1 MGNLNLEFLFKEFED
16 WTFDDII
23 SALALGYLEFLD
35 ESDDQGPDPGVPEEG
50 ETPQSNGNGA
60 S

>member
-1 MGNLNLEFLFKEFED
+1 VGNLSLEFLFKEFED

-23 SALALGYLEFLD
+23 SAIIMGFFD
-35 ESDDQGPDPGVPEEG
+35 ENDDQGPDPRVSEEG
-50 ETPQSNGNGA
+50 ETPQNNGYGA